1 MKKMDN
7 KKKQMILWT
16 IIVIVG
22 LVIAGYFLLKSFS
35 GKEQNGSTTG
45 AGPTTR
51 AEFSLETEPTTSAVP
66 TEAPTDPVSEAT
78 TLKPEDTT
86 AETFE
91 LETPEAPTINTD
103 EPTTGEPTTAAPT
116 TKAPSTTAPTT
127 TAAPKTTAEAYV
139 YENQQ
144 YSDKDHVAA
153 YIHEFGHLPS
163 NYITKS
169 KADNTYGWQ
178 KNGYYIGG
186 DYFGNYERKLPTK
199 SGRKYY
205 ECDISYSNNNI
216 KKGNRGTKRLVYSND
231 GLIFYTEDHYEHFTQ
246 LYP

>member
-51 AEFSLETEPTTSAVP
+51 AEFSLETEPTT
-66 TEAPTDPVSEAT
+66 
-78 TLKPEDTT
+78 
-86 AETFE
+86 
-91 LETPEAPTINTD
+91 
-103 EPTTGEPTTAAPT
+103 AAPT

-127 TAAPKTTAEAYV
+127 TAAPKTTAAAYV

-163 NYITKS
+163 NYISKS
-169 KADNTYGWQ
+169 KADSTSGWQ

-186 DYFGNYERKLPTK
+186 DYFGNYEKKLPTK